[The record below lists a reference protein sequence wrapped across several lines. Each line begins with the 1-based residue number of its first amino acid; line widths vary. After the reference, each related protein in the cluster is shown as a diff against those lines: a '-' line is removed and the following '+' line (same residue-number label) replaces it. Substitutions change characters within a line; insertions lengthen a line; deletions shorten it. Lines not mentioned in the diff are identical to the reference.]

1 MKEVQRKVAESR
13 LKLLSQHSEVV
24 KWCQKKL
31 KRHSLNQSYKGNENE
46 NDNDETSSASNA
58 ASTTSS
64 VESVA
69 TPALSSSSIN
79 QEPDQLDD
87 LSFSLNN
94 QSLVESKIMKQ
105 YQFNTEKLKKTK
117 QKIVNWRK
125 KKEENFFL
133 NESIVQVNV
142 WCVCVYAGLN

>member
-46 NDNDETSSASNA
+46 NDETSSASNA
-58 ASTTSS
+58 ASSS
-64 VESVA
+64 AESGP

-87 LSFSLNN
+87 LSFNLNN
-94 QSLVESKIMKQ
+94 QSLIESKIMKQ
-105 YQFNTEKLKKTK
+105 YQLNTEKS
-117 QKIVNWRK
+117 V
-125 KKEENFFL
+125 FFYL
-133 NESIVQVNV
+133 FSYN
-142 WCVCVYAGLN
+142 